1 MNPLAML
8 MLLVQLGVCQPV
20 EFQKPTGET
29 LMVVV
34 CPLEGGGARPQIPGE
49 TPGSSPRQEGERDG

>member
-1 MNPLAML
+1 ML

-34 CPLEGGGARPQIPGE
+34 CPLERGGARPQIPGE
-49 TPGSSPRQEGERDG
+49 TPGSLPRQEGERDG